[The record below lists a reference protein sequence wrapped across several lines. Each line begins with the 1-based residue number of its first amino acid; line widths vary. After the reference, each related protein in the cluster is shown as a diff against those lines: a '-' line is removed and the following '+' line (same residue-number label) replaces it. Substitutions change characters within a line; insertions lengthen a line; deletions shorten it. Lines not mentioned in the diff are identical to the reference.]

1 MTWKMGTFFPQTPMS
16 RKHDSFQNMICP
28 ETTVSDRDIMAK
40 IVVCGK
46 DKETTKKRKKVLP
59 KDVKTYVKI

>member
-1 MTWKMGTFFPQTPMS
+1 
-16 RKHDSFQNMICP
+16 MICP

-46 DKETTKKRKKVLP
+46 DKETT
-59 KDVKTYVKI
+59 YVKI

>member
-1 MTWKMGTFFPQTPMS
+1 
-16 RKHDSFQNMICP
+16 MICP

-46 DKETTKKRKKVLP
+46 DKEKRKKRKKVLP
-59 KDVKTYVKI
+59 KDIKTYVKI

>member
-1 MTWKMGTFFPQTPMS
+1 MGTFFPHTTMS
-16 RKHDSFQNMICP
+16 RKHDSSQNMIRP

-40 IVVCGK
+40 IVVCEK

-59 KDVKTYVKI
+59 KDAKTYVKI

>member
-1 MTWKMGTFFPQTPMS
+1 MS

-59 KDVKTYVKI
+59 KDMKTYVKI